1 MSVSVCMSS
10 VQVGHS
16 GWGDK
21 PFSSG
26 SPEFSLLGRL
36 LGRGVFSGV
45 QTVKRVCTVWLKE
58 QLPIREPEL
67 LRGRTIVAM
76 E

>member
-1 MSVSVCMSS
+1 MCACPLCKWAIVAGETS
-10 VQVGHS
+10 HS
-16 GWGDK
+16 AVEG
-21 PFSSG
+21 
-26 SPEFSLLGRL
+26 PEFSLLGRL